1 MEMSY
6 EEIANRLKLL
16 SHPVR
21 LQILDA
27 LRGDAACVC
36 HLETALQRPQPYI
49 SQQLAVLRS
58 EGLVTDRKEGQNV
71 YYRVT
76 DPAVAALLTA
86 VLGPVKIGSPFTRPL
101 PGCPCPQCS
110 IHAPITL
117 SMHMTP
123 PLEHST
129 NPTRGGLYAT

>member
-1 MEMSY
+1 MEISY

-27 LRGDAACVC
+27 LRNDDACVC
-36 HLETALQRPQPYI
+36 HLETALRRPQPYI

-71 YYRVT
+71 YYRVS

-86 VLGPVKIGSPFTRPL
+86 VLGPVKNAGPFTYPVS
-101 PGCPCPQCS
+101 GCPCPQRS
-110 IHAPITL
+110 ARAPITFPQ
-117 SMHMTP
+117 MTP
-123 PLEHST
+123 
-129 NPTRGGLYAT
+129 AA

>member
-27 LRGDAACVC
+27 LRREARCVC
-36 HLETALQRPQPYI
+36 HLETVLQRPQPYI

-58 EGLVTDRKEGQNV
+58 EGRL
-71 YYRVT
+71 
-76 DPAVAALLTA
+76 
-86 VLGPVKIGSPFTRPL
+86 PL
-101 PGCPCPQCS
+101 PPVQHHRADHVASANGPDSLSIPQNPKKDNNLSCS
-110 IHAPITL
+110 RRNVL
-117 SMHMTP
+117 
-123 PLEHST
+123 
-129 NPTRGGLYAT
+129 